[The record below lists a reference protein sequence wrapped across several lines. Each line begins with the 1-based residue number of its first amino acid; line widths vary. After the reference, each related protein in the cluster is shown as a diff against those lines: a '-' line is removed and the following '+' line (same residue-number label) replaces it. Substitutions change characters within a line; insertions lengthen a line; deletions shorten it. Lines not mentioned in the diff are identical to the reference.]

1 MASSY
6 EHLVAAEELLQTA
19 HGLLQSGKR
28 RRAAPLIRL
37 ASGFLEAATI
47 RDRITA
53 EPPLLSRTPEPV
65 LEPVPGSVPAPSAR
79 PSLPPWCGQC
89 DGPEVSLRWISEE
102 DTEGRCR
109 ATKCP
114 RCHPGS
120 SALTVT
126 SAKATTSPGQTTP
139 LTRL

>member
-47 RDRITA
+47 LRPDH
-53 EPPLLSRTPEPV
+53 SRTT
-65 LEPVPGSVPAPSAR
+65 S
-79 PSLPPWCGQC
+79 SLANTGT
-89 DGPEVSLRWISEE
+89 G
-102 DTEGRCR
+102 
-109 ATKCP
+109 A
-114 RCHPGS
+114 
-120 SALTVT
+120 
-126 SAKATTSPGQTTP
+126 
-139 LTRL
+139 